1 MRVSWSARGSNQ
13 SVLKDINPEYSL
25 EGLMLKLQSFGHL
38 MQRAN
43 SGEKTLILGK
53 IESKWQRGQQRMISL
68 DYITDS
74 MDRNLSKLQETA
86 EDRGAW
92 RAAVHGVTKS
102 GHT

>member
-1 MRVSWSARGSNQ
+1 
-13 SVLKDINPEYSL
+13 
-25 EGLMLKLQSFGHL
+25 

-92 RAAVHGVTKS
+92 RAAVHGV
-102 GHT
+102 GHNLVTEQQQLFEG